1 MFQGA
6 KTWKPFWVEVKDNF
20 LNISTEC
27 GKEAF
32 TSFHIGVLRVRPSKD
47 YPDRPDVLEL
57 YDGDG
62 FTATSFFVFTYDPFD
77 ILEFFKNVCNAYK
90 SWRDNVTTNK
100 TPIQSQWDVKPP
112 GFFSG
117 NVTWQVNSDR
127 ICVQKNNVTQS
138 TIMLNESFKITPQ
151 WNQSKAGLFKL
162 QRGNEVSEIK
172 CANNTQMKELLNAI
186 YTNAFILKIPAQP
199 AQPAQPQAPAPEA
212 APAEPSPTPAPTPAP
227 QETTE

>member
-32 TSFHIGVLRVRPSKD
+32 TSFHIGVLKVRPSKE
-47 YPDRPDVLEL
+47 YPDRPDVLEI

-62 FTATSFFVFTYDPFD
+62 FTTTSFFVFTYDPFD
-77 ILEFFKNVCNAYK
+77 ILEFFKQVCDAYK
-90 SWRDNVTTNK
+90 GWRDGVASK
-100 TPIQSQWDVKPP
+100 GPIEYQCEVKPP

-117 NVTWQVNSDR
+117 NVTWHVEPDR
-127 ICVQKNNVTQS
+127 ISVQKNNVQQN
-138 TIMLNESFKITPQ
+138 TIMLNENKFTPQ

-162 QRGNEVSEIK
+162 QKGSGASEIK
-172 CANNTQMKELLNAI
+172 CTSNQQMKELLNAI
-186 YTNAFILKIPAQP
+186 YTNAFIMKLNSQP
-199 AQPAQPQAPAPEA
+199 AQPPPAQPEA
-212 APAEPSPTPAPTPAP
+212 APTETPARP
-227 QETTE
+227 ESTE